1 MKKILTEF
9 KAFALKGNVIDLAV
23 AVVIGGAFG
32 KIVSAIVSDIIMPL
46 VGAITP
52 DGDWRKAAW
61 GPTDKVQFAYG
72 HLIGE
77 IVDFTIVAFV
87 IFLVVVKMMGALKKK
102 PETGPATTK
111 TCPECLETIAI
122 KARKCKFCT
131 STQPE
136 TA

>member
-1 MKKILTEF
+1 MKILQEF

-32 KIVSAIVSDIIMPL
+32 KIISALVGDVIMPL
-46 VGAITP
+46 VGAIQP
-52 DGDWRKAAW
+52 EGDWRALMVPAEGKLR
-61 GPTDKVQFAYG
+61 FAVG
-72 HLIGE
+72 HLLGE
-77 IVDFTIVAFV
+77 MVDFTIVALV
-87 IFLVVVKMMGALKKK
+87 IFLVVVKAMSFFKSKDA
-102 PETGPATTK
+102 GPPVTK

-131 STQPE
+131 STQPA